1 MRAKDLLV
9 SLQVASTEPNQIP
22 VISFVYLP
30 AKNPIN
36 RLEMIVLEDRIV
48 LKPNPRVKPLTL
60 SAFVRVLNHHKDAH
74 LYAEDQIIFGYK
86 ILDTGIM
93 LG

>member
-1 MRAKDLLV
+1 MKAKDLLV
-9 SLQVASTEPNQIP
+9 SLQVASSEPNQVP

-36 RLEMIVLEDRIV
+36 RLEMIVLADRIV
-48 LKPNPRVKPLTL
+48 LKANPRVKPLTL
-60 SAFVRVLNHHKDAH
+60 SAFVRVLNRKKEAY
-74 LYAEDQIIFGYK
+74 LYADDQVIFGYK
-86 ILDTGIM
+86 IVDTGIM